1 MLKSTAC
8 KSIAVMLLCTLILA
22 VPLVMAGE
30 STESFSVY
38 TDKEEYLVGEAV
50 NIYVKANAIDPNETI
65 TVTDVVV
72 YDPANISVAEWHNLS
87 IVLTDTAT
95 SAYVGTI
102 IAESEG
108 SYTVSA
114 KATGCLWILC
124 AIWRFICWCWRPHV
138 VPEAPF
144 GTVIAMLTFLTAT
157 GFYAVRK
164 KHPKK
169 TEKSD
174 Q

>member
-1 MLKSTAC
+1 MLKSTIC
-8 KSIAVMLLCTLILA
+8 KSIVVMLICTFILA
-22 VPLVMAGE
+22 IPLVMADE
-30 STESFSVY
+30 STESFSIY

-50 NIYVKANAIDPNETI
+50 NIHVKANAIDPNETI

-72 YDPANISVAEWHNLS
+72 FDPANISVAEWHNIS

-114 KATGCLWILC
+114 EATGCWWILR
-124 AIWRFICWCWRPHV
+124 ARWWFRCWCWHSHV
-138 VPEAPF
+138 VPEVPF
-144 GTVIAMLTFLTAT
+144 GTVIAMLTFLGAT
-157 GFYAVRK
+157 GLYAVRK
-164 KHPKK
+164 KRPKK
-169 TEKSD
+169 TRKN
-174 Q
+174 